1 MTIHLLPK
9 IIPNE
14 DTNQY
19 WQNISKGNLT
29 IQRCFKC
36 NEIWAYPQK
45 VCCNCLSTD
54 IENIN
59 CRGNGVI
66 YSFTIILRAPT
77 PEFSEKIPYAIG
89 IIELDEGC
97 KIMAEIIGPLSEIK
111 IDKRASIVYSKL
123 KDVLIFPKFRI

>member
-1 MTIHLLPK
+1 MNIHLLPK

-66 YSFTIILRAPT
+66 YSFTIILRALTEALAAAICSVLSFPMLFADILLKYLG
-77 PEFSEKIPYAIG
+77 EYIPR
-89 IIELDEGC
+89 LVSSSDFQ
-97 KIMAEIIGPLSEIK
+97 P
-111 IDKRASIVYSKL
+111 R
-123 KDVLIFPKFRI
+123 